1 MVCLP
6 VGKHLVQAF
15 VIGSVNG
22 QLICKLP
29 GHLSGF
35 FAPKMATH
43 ALASHELASTRYV
56 YARFCPFVC
65 FKFWHLPVL
74 LLDLDYCRLI
84 RLFRPFQ

>member
-22 QLICKLP
+22 QFICKLS

-43 ALASHELASTRYV
+43 PLASHQLAGTRYV
-56 YARFCPFVC
+56 YAGLGPFVC

-74 LLDLDYCRLI
+74 LLDYCRLV
-84 RLFRPFQ
+84 RLFRPSQ